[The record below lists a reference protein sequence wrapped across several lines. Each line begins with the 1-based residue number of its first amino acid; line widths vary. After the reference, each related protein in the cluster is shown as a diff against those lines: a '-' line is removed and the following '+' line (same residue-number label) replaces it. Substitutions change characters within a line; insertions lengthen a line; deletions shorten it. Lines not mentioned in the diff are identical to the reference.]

1 MTSKRFL
8 VWVGAFALVASTLT
22 AGPASQALASP
33 KADVVLTIALTPSG
47 GKVVGNVKSPRASC
61 KKVVWVDLYFK
72 GPGATKFRY
81 VAGDK
86 SNRTGRYAIPGPG
99 GADIPPG
106 KYYVRTYSN
115 PKCQAARSK
124 TIGVMS

>member
-8 VWVGAFALVASTLT
+8 VWVGALALVASTVT
-22 AGPASQALASP
+22 AGPASQAVAAP
-33 KADVVLTIALTPSG
+33 KADVSLTIALTPSG

-72 GPGATKFRY
+72 GPRATKFRY

-86 SNRTGRYAIPGPG
+86 SNRTGRYAIPGPR
-99 GADIPPG
+99 GADIPKG
-106 KYYVRTYSN
+106 KYYVRTYDS

-124 TIGVMS
+124 TITVR

>member
-1 MTSKRFL
+1 MAPKRFL
-8 VWVGAFALVASTLT
+8 VPIGALALVASTLT
-22 AGPASQALASP
+22 AGPPSQALAAP
-33 KADVVLTIALTPSG
+33 QADVALTIALTPAG
-47 GKVVGNVKSPRASC
+47 GKVVGKVKSPRASC

-72 GPGATKFRY
+72 DIGATKFRY

-106 KYYVRTYSN
+106 KYYVRTYSS

-124 TIGVMS
+124 TIRVS